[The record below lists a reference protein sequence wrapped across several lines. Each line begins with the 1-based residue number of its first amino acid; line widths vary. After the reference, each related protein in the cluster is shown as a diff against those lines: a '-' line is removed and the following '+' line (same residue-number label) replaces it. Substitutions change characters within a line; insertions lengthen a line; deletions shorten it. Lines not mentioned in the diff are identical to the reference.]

1 MGKVIH
7 NCCNMCIHDLLD
19 MYCPHP
25 SGLSPQASGIAT
37 YQANPSYIY
46 TCYKAE
52 EKAKSA

>member
-52 EKAKSA
+52 GKAKSA